1 MANGILLRGKK
12 KEKKQ
17 YSVSIVASIVLSEI
31 TYRKTSSAS
40 AALAAQRQ
48 LAGEPKVAVVLHFR
62 EVK

>member
-31 TYRKTSSAS
+31 TYQKTSSAS
-40 AALAAQRQ
+40 AALAAQRR
-48 LAGEPKVAVVLHFR
+48 LAGEPKVAGVLHFR